1 MSQIPIIDLSGIFNG
16 DEATRQATSAR
27 IDRAAREVGF
37 MYIKNYGVAPEVL
50 EGMKATARAF
60 FAMSPEDKAR
70 YGFNQDDNFGY
81 GAMGSEALDPSK
93 PGDLKETFT
102 MRNASAHAGQPQ
114 LWPNPDFREVS
125 VDFFERCRQICNG
138 IMEGFARSLHLP
150 PDFFADKHT
159 GLTQTLRML
168 HYPPSKAS
176 SEAQLGAGAHT
187 DYGSCTLVFQ
197 DDSGGLEVQG
207 LDGQWLPAPPIEG
220 TVVVNTGD
228 LLARWTND
236 AYKST
241 PHRVMV
247 RPEGAAN
254 GRLSI
259 AFFNDPDPE
268 VLVEVMES
276 CTSADNPAK
285 YPPIT
290 AHEHILERIA
300 ASNA

>member
-1 MSQIPIIDLSGIFNG
+1 MSAIPIIDLSAIFDG
-16 DEATRQATSAR
+16 DEASRQAASAE
-27 IDRAAREVGF
+27 IDRAARQVGF
-37 MYIKNYGVAPEVL
+37 MYLKQYGVEPEVL
-50 EGMKATARAF
+50 EQMKATARAF
-60 FAMSPEDKAR
+60 FALPAEEKAKLA
-70 YGFNQDDNFGY
+70 FNQEANFGY
-81 GAMGSEALDPSK
+81 GGMGSEALDPSK
-93 PGDLKETFT
+93 PRDLKETFT
-102 MRNASAHAGQPQ
+102 MRNARAHASQPQ
-114 LWPNPDFREVS
+114 LWPNPDFRDVS
-125 VDFFERCRQICNG
+125 VDFFERCRQICAHV
-138 IMEGFARSLHLP
+138 MEGFARALDLP
-150 PDFFADKHT
+150 PDFFANKHT
-159 GLTQTLRML
+159 GPTQTLRLL
-168 HYPPSKAS
+168 HYPPAKAA
-176 SEAQLGAGAHT
+176 SEDQLGAGAHT

-207 LDGQWLPAPPIEG
+207 LDGQWIPAPPIEG

-247 RPEGAAN
+247 RSEGAAN

-259 AFFNDPDPE
+259 AFFNDPDPD

-276 CTSADNPAK
+276 CTSADNPAR

-290 AHEHILERIA
+290 AHDHILERIA

>member
-1 MSQIPIIDLSGIFNG
+1 MTEIPIIDLSPFTSG
-16 DEATRQATSAR
+16 DEAARQAASAE

-37 MYIKNYGVAPEVL
+37 MYLKNYDVPPEVL
-50 EGMKATARAF
+50 ETMKATGRQF
-60 FAMSPEDKAR
+60 FSRSTEEKIRNA
-70 YGFNQDDNFGY
+70 YNQEDNFGY
-81 GAMGSEALDPSK
+81 GGMGSEALDPSK
-93 PGDLKETFT
+93 PRDLKETFT
-102 MRNASAHAGQPQ
+102 MRDATSHQNKIA
-114 LWPNPDFREVS
+114 LWPDADFRDVA
-125 VDFFERCRQICNG
+125 VDFFERCRGICAHV
-138 IMEGFARSLHLP
+138 MEGFARSLKLP
-150 PDFFADKHT
+150 HDFFVDKHT
-159 GLTQTLRML
+159 GLTQTLRLL
-168 HYPPSKAS
+168 HYPPAKATA
-176 SEAQLGAGAHT
+176 EEQLGAGAHT

-207 LDGQWLPAPPIEG
+207 LDGQWVPAPPIEG

-236 AYKST
+236 VYKST
-241 PHRVMV
+241 PHRVKV

-254 GRLSI
+254 GRLSV

-268 VLVEVMES
+268 VMVEVLDS

-290 AHEHILERIA
+290 AHDHILERIA